1 MTQKAED
8 HENFGQVR
16 IIGNVQCN
24 GSFSYGLLVVR
35 GVVYQGDGF
44 NLYERTVCSN
54 SEPISCWLQL
64 PYYLGPALD
73 QPWTSLSAQRMHLL
87 LYRPVACLVLAKV
100 DQPSRQP
107 SF

>member
-1 MTQKAED
+1 MC
-8 HENFGQVR
+8 
-16 IIGNVQCN
+16 NVTVASAMVYLLSE
-24 GSFSYGLLVVR
+24 GSSIRGMASIYTRESCAATVSPSLAGFSCLA
-35 GVVYQGDGF
+35 
-44 NLYERTVCSN
+44 T
-54 SEPISCWLQL
+54 
-64 PYYLGPALD
+64 LD